1 MYISF
6 VDLLCMSWSINTLYM
21 RGKCINE
28 FLFGMYNW
36 ALKNIDEE
44 TQMNGCYKNTGCEP
58 IVN

>member
-1 MYISF
+1 MNSYR
-6 VDLLCMSWSINTLYM
+6 V
-21 RGKCINE
+21 
-28 FLFGMYNW
+28 FGMYNW